1 MPDAR
6 AEEAFAELY
15 QATYGRVV
23 AQVYAL
29 SGDLAE
35 AQEVAQDAFL
45 RAWTSWARVAAHDD
59 PAGWVRRVA
68 HNLAVSRW
76 RKARNTA
83 RALLRHGP
91 PADVPE
97 PSLATASL
105 VAALAQLPEPARRAL
120 VLHHIAGLSVVEIA
134 DVEGVAPGTVKA
146 RLSRGRAA
154 LAPLLAEPACDSD
167 PEVRHA

>member
-1 MPDAR
+1 M
-6 AEEAFAELY
+6 
-15 QATYGRVV
+15 V
-23 AQVYAL
+23 AQIYAL

-45 RAWTSWARVAAHDD
+45 RAWTSWARVAAYDD
-59 PAGWVRRVA
+59 PGGWVRRVA

-83 RALLRHGP
+83 RALIRHGP

-97 PSLATASL
+97 PSLASASL
-105 VAALAQLPEPARRAL
+105 VAALARIPESARRAL
-120 VLHHIAGLSVVEIA
+120 VLHHIAGLSVAEIA
-134 DVEGVAPGTVKA
+134 DLEGVAAGTVKA

-154 LAPLLAEPACDSD
+154 LAPILAEPAADND

>member
-6 AEEAFAELY
+6 AEEAFVDLY
-15 QATYGRVV
+15 EATYGRVV
-23 AQVYAL
+23 AQIYAL

-45 RAWTSWARVAAHDD
+45 RAWTSWARITAYDD
-59 PAGWVRRVA
+59 PSGWVRKVA

-83 RALLRHGP
+83 RALIRHGP

-97 PSLATASL
+97 PSLASVSL
-105 VAALAQLPEPARRAL
+105 VAALTRIPEPARRAL
-120 VLHHIAGLSVVEIA
+120 VLHHIAGLSVAEIA
-134 DVEGVAPGTVKA
+134 DVEGVATGTVKA

-154 LAPLLAEPACDSD
+154 LAPLLAQPAHSD